1 MIQVPLEFVPFAIIG
16 AAFGISISLSSIAY
30 MLGSALG
37 DERIKGWAR
46 FEVYE
51 IFYSGVL
58 GVLIASSWAVMIGV
72 SDDIAKSLDPQGYL
86 FALTEPDH
94 EPIFLTMAQT
104 YMREIYGEIAYL
116 YTEISKV
123 TSVTMF
129 MESIS
134 YSVGVSQ
141 FEDVGGMVGFGL
153 CPLFYGPFNFLMQNI
168 TEMLIRVGVITV
180 FQAAILGF
188 IKSTMPAFI
197 GFGFAL
203 RIPGPTRKLGGLMM
217 AIGLML
223 YFVLPMFYV
232 FGSGI
237 YHSLDPAKKH
247 AGMRIAKFNS
257 YFGTVSIFGNSIE
270 YDKEFDEKLKVY
282 EEYIKSGKL
291 EEMDAQ
297 ELEESLSQN
306 LQETQKEFYGFDIS
320 FPGVVKAILDY
331 LASLPE
337 LVGNLVCISR
347 VSAQAWNYGVLSPFI
362 YDNKIFISEI
372 MFEMLANLLFFTT
385 VFSFM
390 ALMAIIAGIKGLSPL
405 LGGDVEIAGLTHFI

>member
-16 AAFGISISLSSIAY
+16 AAFGISVFLSSIAY
-30 MLGSALG
+30 MVGTALG
-37 DERIKGWAR
+37 DERIKGWGR

-58 GVLIASSWAVMIGV
+58 GVLIASSWMVMIGL

-86 FALTEPDH
+86 FALSERDN

-123 TSVTMF
+123 ASITMF
-129 MESIS
+129 LDSIS
-134 YSVGVSQ
+134 YSVIAAQ
-141 FEDVGGMVGFGL
+141 LKNVGGSISFSL
-153 CPLFYGPFNFLMQNI
+153 CPLFVGPFNFLMQNI

-180 FQAAILGF
+180 LQAAILGF
-188 IKSTMPAFI
+188 IKSVMPAFI
-197 GFGFAL
+197 GVGFAL
-203 RIPGPTRKLGGLMM
+203 RILGPTRKLGGLMM

-223 YFVLPMFYV
+223 YFVFPMFYV

-237 YHSLDPAKKH
+237 YHSLDPVEKF

-257 YFGTVSIFGNSIE
+257 YFGTISIFGSSVS
-270 YDKEFDEKLKVY
+270 YDKEFDEKLKLY
-282 EEYIKSGKL
+282 NDYIKSGKL
-291 EEMDAQ
+291 EEMNTQ
-297 ELEESLSQN
+297 ELEAGLGQN
-306 LQETQKEFYGFDIS
+306 LQEINREFSGFDIS
-320 FPGVVKAILDY
+320 IPGATRVILDC
-331 LASLPE
+331 LLSAPE
-337 LVGNLVCISR
+337 LLGNLVCISR
-347 VSAQAWNYGVLSPFI
+347 VSAQAWNYGILSPFV
-362 YDNKIFISEI
+362 YDNKVFISEI
-372 MFEMLANLLFFTT
+372 MFEILANLLFFTT

-390 ALMAIIAGIKGLSPL
+390 ALMAMIAGIKGLSPL

>member
-16 AAFGISISLSSIAY
+16 SAFGISIFLSSIAY
-30 MLGSALG
+30 MVGTALG
-37 DERIKGWAR
+37 DERIKGWGR

-51 IFYSGVL
+51 TFYSAVL
-58 GVLIASSWAVMIGV
+58 GVLIAFSWAIMIGI
-72 SDDIAKSLDPQGYL
+72 SDDIAKTLDPQGYL
-86 FALTEPDH
+86 FALGEMDSEPV
-94 EPIFLTMAQT
+94 FLTMAQT

-129 MESIS
+129 LESIG
-134 YSVGVSQ
+134 YTVGVAQ
-141 FEDVGGMVGFGL
+141 FVDFGGSISFSL
-153 CPLFYGPFNFLMQNI
+153 CPLFVGPFNFLMSTI
-168 TEMLIRVGVITV
+168 TEMLIRVGIITV

-188 IKSTMPAFI
+188 IKSVMPAFI
-197 GFGFAL
+197 GVGFAL
-203 RIPGPTRKLGGLMM
+203 RILGPTRKLGGLMM

-223 YFVLPMFYV
+223 YFVFPMFYV
-232 FGSGI
+232 FGGGI
-237 YHSLDPAKKH
+237 YHSLEPVEKF

-257 YFGTVSIFGNSIE
+257 YFGTVNIFGNSLDYDNE
-270 YDKEFDEKLKVY
+270 YDERLKLY

-291 EEMDAQ
+291 EEMDTKQ
-297 ELEESLSQN
+297 LERSLD
-306 LQETQKEFYGFDIS
+306 EDIERINNEWTS
-320 FPGVVKAILDY
+320 TDVSALAILRLIGDY
-331 LASLPE
+331 IASVPE
-337 LVGNLVCISR
+337 LIGNLVCISR
-347 VSAQAWNYGVLSPFI
+347 VSAQAWNYGLLSPFV

-390 ALMAIIAGIKGLSPL
+390 ALMAMIAGVKGLSPL